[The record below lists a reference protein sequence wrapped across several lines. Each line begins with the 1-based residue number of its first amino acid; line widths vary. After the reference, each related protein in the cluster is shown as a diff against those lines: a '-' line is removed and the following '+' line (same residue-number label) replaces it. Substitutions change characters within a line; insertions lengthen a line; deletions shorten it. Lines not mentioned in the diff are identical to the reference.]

1 MQRNATNEP
10 AEVKWGEEGF
20 VALQEPSQFMYLT
33 MTDANLQ
40 KLF

>member
-10 AEVKWGEEGF
+10 AEVKWGQEGL
-20 VALQEPSQFMYLT
+20 VALEEPRQFTYLT

-40 KLF
+40 KLS